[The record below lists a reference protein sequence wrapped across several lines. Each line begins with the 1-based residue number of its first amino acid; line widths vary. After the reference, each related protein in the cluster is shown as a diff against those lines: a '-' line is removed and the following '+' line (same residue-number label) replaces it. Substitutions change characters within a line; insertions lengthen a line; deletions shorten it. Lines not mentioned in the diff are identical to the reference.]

1 MRNIPTNK
9 NAQGRKTMEKARLV
23 AGAFVAAIAVLPQS
37 AQSSTFKVVYGFSGS
52 NDGVCP
58 QSSLVAIDGVLYG
71 MTERGG
77 KYWNS
82 GSAEPLYGGGTVFKI
97 DPKTGAETV
106 LHAFGNG
113 SDAQSPLFSS
123 LINVGGTLYGTTFKG
138 GKWDGG
144 ALFQIN
150 PATGAE
156 KVLHSFGDGAD
167 GANPATTLLNIDGRL
182 YGTTTTGGI
191 YQSFG
196 QGGTVFKFDVKT
208 GVEAVL
214 YSFSPADSEGSAFEP
229 WTNLIDVGGMLY
241 GTTLAGGP
249 GGDGTVFKVNP
260 TNATFS
266 VVHTFAGGEDGFG
279 PQAGVIDV
287 GGYLYGT
294 TMFGGSSGN
303 GNGTVFKVSPS
314 TGKNT
319 VIHRFG
325 GGSAAPSE
333 PMAALLGIGG
343 VLYGTTYQ
351 GGAHQNGTIF
361 KMGLTGEDYDIV
373 YAFGDVSSDGGYP
386 QAALINVG
394 GVLYGTACAGGQGGG
409 VVFSFTP

>member
-1 MRNIPTNK
+1 M
-9 NAQGRKTMEKARLV
+9 GKTRLI

-37 AQSSTFKVVYGFSGS
+37 AQSSTFKVVYAFSGS

-77 KYWNS
+77 KYWNPNS
-82 GSAEPLYGGGTVFKI
+82 GEPLYGGGTVFKI
-97 DPKTGAETV
+97 DPKTGVETA

-113 SDAQSPLFSS
+113 SDAQAPLFSS

-138 GKWDGG
+138 GKWGGG
-144 ALFQIN
+144 ALFQIH
-150 PATGAE
+150 PTTGAE
-156 KVLHSFGDGAD
+156 KVLYSFGDGAD
-167 GANPATTLLNIDGRL
+167 GANPATTLLNIDGIL

-191 YQSFG
+191 FENSG
-196 QGGTVFKFDVKT
+196 DGGTVFKFDVKT
-208 GVEAVL
+208 GVETVL
-214 YSFSPADSEGSAFEP
+214 YSFDPVDTEGSAFQP
-229 WTNLIDVGGMLY
+229 WTNLIDVGGTLY

-266 VVHTFAGGEDGFG
+266 VVHTFAGGTDGFG

-287 GGYLYGT
+287 GGFLYGT
-294 TMFGGSSGN
+294 TIFGGSSGN

-314 TGKNT
+314 TGENT
-319 VIHRFG
+319 VIHKFG
-325 GGSAAPSE
+325 GGSVAPSE
-333 PMAALLGIGG
+333 PMAALLDVGG

-361 KMGLTGEDYDIV
+361 KMGLSGKDYDIV

-394 GVLYGTACAGGQGGG
+394 GVLYGTACAGGQGSG